1 MINFLQAHVSQLTQ
15 SISQFAIKPGDEE
28 IKKKG
33 LVAVLE
39 MTRPS
44 LSPRDRIPWI
54 LATRGRKM
62 ERSRLRRCAEMRYA
76 DLDPILL
83 DQARE
88 GRIMISDK
96 GYRSLQ
102 SP

>member
-1 MINFLQAHVSQLTQ
+1 MRQHKWQ
-15 SISQFAIKPGDEE
+15 GEE
-28 IKKKG
+28 

-44 LSPRDRIPWI
+44 QSPRDRILWI

-62 ERSRLRRCAEMRYA
+62 ERSRLRRCIGMRYA

-83 DQARE
+83 DLARD
-88 GRIMISDK
+88 GRIRISDE
-96 GYRSLQ
+96 GNIISL
-102 SP
+102 S